1 MSEINDQS
9 AATTIDDMIMRMLI
23 ASLLTLFA
31 AISQA
36 GADDVGRF
44 RNDWTGNGIVVEA
57 VADPKVQGVT
67 CHISRF
73 SRGVIDRLSKGNW
86 FVDPSNSSITC
97 HQTGPITIS
106 DIDTS
111 MSGEEVFSE
120 RLSLI
125 FKSLAVRRIYDRKS
139 KALIYVIYSRQV
151 KDASAKMS
159 IATVPLYG
167 REVNWAGD
175 KEK

>member
-1 MSEINDQS
+1 
-9 AATTIDDMIMRMLI
+9 MRRLI
-23 ASLLTLFA
+23 VSCLTLFA
-31 AISQA
+31 ALSQA
-36 GADDVGRF
+36 DADDVGRF

-73 SRGVIDRLSKGNW
+73 SRGVIDRLAKGGW
-86 FVDPSNSSITC
+86 FVDPSNSSIAC
-97 HQTGPITIS
+97 HQTGPMTIG

-125 FKSLAVRRIYDRKS
+125 FKSLAVRRIYDK
-139 KALIYVIYSRQV
+139 KNMTLIYVIYSRQV

-159 IATVPLYG
+159 IATIPLYG
-167 REVNWAGD
+167 RDVNWVSN
-175 KEK
+175 KER

>member
-1 MSEINDQS
+1 MTGKPRPLMS
-9 AATTIDDMIMRMLI
+9 TTMRRLI
-23 ASLLTLFA
+23 VSCLTLFA
-31 AISQA
+31 AMSQA

-73 SRGVIDRLSKGNW
+73 SRSVIDRLSKGDW
-86 FVDPSNSSITC
+86 FVDPSNSSIAC
-97 HQTGPITIS
+97 HQTGPITIG

-111 MSGEEVFSE
+111 TSGEEVFSE

-125 FKSLAVRRIYDRKS
+125 FKSLAVRRIYDS
-139 KALIYVIYSRQV
+139 KNMTLIYVIYSRQV

-159 IATVPLYG
+159 IATIPLYG
-167 REVNWAGD
+167 RDVNWAGD